1 MDGKVAILTGGA
13 GALGSAIGEAL
24 AVYGCDVV
32 VVGRTKA
39 ALDAVVL
46 NVERH
51 GRKALAIAC
60 DVTDEDQ
67 VESLAEEVKRV
78 YGKIDILFTTA
89 GIAKRYAA
97 EDFPAEA
104 YRSVIDTNVTG
115 TFLVCKH
122 VGRVMKAQGRGKIV
136 TISSVRG
143 FAGHPG
149 GYAAYGASKAAVD
162 MITKQLA
169 TEWAKYGINVN
180 SIAPTILWTAL
191 TQEVLEDEKLKKVF
205 LDRIPLGR
213 AAIPGDLV
221 GAAIF
226 LASAA
231 SDFVTGQVLYVD
243 GGCTAG

>member
-1 MDGKVAILTGGA
+1 MAIP
-13 GALGSAIGEAL
+13 
-24 AVYGCDVV
+24 
-32 VVGRTKA
+32 
-39 ALDAVVL
+39 
-46 NVERH
+46 
-51 GRKALAIAC
+51 C
-60 DVTDEDQ
+60 DVTKEDQ
-67 VESLAEEVKRV
+67 VEGLVDEVKRV
-78 YGKIDILFTTA
+78 FGKIDVLFTTA

-97 EDFPAEA
+97 EDFPIEG
-104 YRSVIDTNVTG
+104 YRSVIDINVTG

-122 VGRVMKAQGRGKIV
+122 IGRVMKAQGYGKIV

-149 GYAAYGASKAAVD
+149 GYAAYGPSKAAVD

-191 TQEVLEDEKLKKVF
+191 TQEVLGNEKLKKIF
-205 LDRIPLGR
+205 LDRIPMGR
-213 AAIPGDLV
+213 AAVPSDMA
-221 GAAIF
+221 GAAVF

-231 SDFVTGQVLYVD
+231 SDFITGQILYVD